1 MNKIFLLPLLFLCA
15 CMPQP
20 TVHDSACA
28 KAKSVRVIRVMGDM
42 ILGWTDTGADKDFYS
57 PSTFYMPNDEHYIYL
72 RRESHQI
79 YYPGQVIQLP
89 DSACIKY
96 AGSYSYVIDNR
107 YGAKTLKGVMGPSE
121 YPNPEYE
128 ALMQERYEKAKTSC
142 WMRRR
147 LGQKCNKNK
156 K

>member
-1 MNKIFLLPLLFLCA
+1 MKKILVLLLLFLCG

-20 TVHDSACA
+20 TIRDSACSQV
-28 KAKSVRVIRVMGDM
+28 KTVRVIRVSGDT
-42 ILGWTDTGADKDFYS
+42 ILGWTDVKGDSKLYS
-57 PSTFYMPNDEHYIYL
+57 PKTYYHPTDAHYVYL
-72 RRESHQI
+72 KREPHQV
-79 YYPGQVIQLP
+79 YYPGQLLRLP
-89 DSACIKY
+89 DESCVKY
-96 AGSYSYVIDNR
+96 SGTKEYVISDR
-107 YGAKTLKGVMGPSE
+107 YYSKTLKGNFGASE